1 MKLYENVII
10 GNFLYTLGL
19 NIGINKELPKYSSIN
34 LLQQTPA
41 DKVLGDVLLE
51 FPGIVRLIEFK
62 NKKSDKEKEKT
73 RLKLLEM
80 ALSGEDKM
88 IDISR
93 QIHWYIETEPSKDSC
108 FNRIVPY
115 LDAFDNEVHG
125 EDTIEPYIEMIVQE
139 INRPFDNSKHQDIKD
154 YLKLIQ
160 MTQGSSNTGTG
171 GLIINITEKGI
182 RYVQITDLLDLRLN
196 LKEFINKAELEL
208 ESIMKLEQKKE
219 LKRTISQDYVRNHSR
234 EYR

>member
-34 LLQQTPA
+34 LLQQTPS
-41 DKVLGDVLLE
+41 DKALGDVLLE
-51 FPGIVRLIEFK
+51 FPGVVRLIEFK

-73 RLKLLEM
+73 RLKLLEI
-80 ALSGEDKM
+80 ALKDQVKM
-88 IDISR
+88 IEISK
-93 QIHWYIETEPSKDSC
+93 QIHWYIETEPNKYSC

-115 LDAFDNEVHG
+115 LDAFNNEVYG
-125 EDTIEPYIEMIVQE
+125 EYTLEVYIENMVKE
-139 INRPFDNSKHQDIKD
+139 INEPLDTSKHQDIKN

-160 MTQGSSNTGTG
+160 MTQGSSNIGTG

-182 RYVQITDLLDLRLN
+182 KYIQITDLLDLRLN

-219 LKRTISQDYVRNHSR
+219 LKKNIDQ
-234 EYR
+234 EYIRSYNR

>member
-1 MKLYENVII
+1 MNLYENVII

-19 NIGINKELPKYSSIN
+19 NIGINYSSIN

-41 DKVLGDVLLE
+41 DKALGDVLLE
-51 FPGIVRLIEFK
+51 FPGVVRLIEFK
-62 NKKSDKEKEKT
+62 NKKSDKEKEKI

-80 ALSGEDKM
+80 ALKDQVKM
-88 IDISR
+88 IEISK
-93 QIHWYIETEPSKDSC
+93 QIHWYIETEPNKHSC

-115 LDAFDNEVHG
+115 LDAFNNEVYG
-125 EDTIEPYIEMIVQE
+125 EYTLEVYIENMVKE
-139 INRPFDNSKHQDIKD
+139 INEPLDTSKHQDIKD

-160 MTQGSSNTGTG
+160 MTQGSSNIGTG

-182 RYVQITDLLDLRLN
+182 KYVQITDLLDLRLN

-219 LKRTISQDYVRNHSR
+219 LKKTINK
-234 EYR
+234 EYNRSLDR

>member
-41 DKVLGDVLLE
+41 DKALGDVLLE
-51 FPGIVRLIEFK
+51 FPGVVRLIEFK

-73 RLKLLEM
+73 RLKLLEI

-115 LDAFDNEVHG
+115 LDAFNNEVYG
-125 EDTIEPYIEMIVQE
+125 EDTIEPYIEKIVQE
-139 INRPFDNSKHQDIKD
+139 INKPLDNSKQQDVKN

-160 MTQGSSNTGTG
+160 MTQGSSSTGTG

-219 LKRTISQDYVRNHSR
+219 LKRTSQDYVRDHSI

>member
-41 DKVLGDVLLE
+41 DKALGDVLLE
-51 FPGIVRLIEFK
+51 FPGVVRLIEFK
-62 NKKSDKEKEKT
+62 NKKSNKEKEKT

-115 LDAFDNEVHG
+115 LDAFNSQIYG
-125 EDTIEPYIEMIVQE
+125 EYTIETYIKEMVEE
-139 INRPFDNSKHQDIKD
+139 IINPLHILNHQDVKK

-160 MTQGSSNTGTG
+160 MTQGSSSTGTG
-171 GLIINITEKGI
+171 GLIINITEQGI

-196 LKEFINKAELEL
+196 LKEFIIKAELDL
-208 ESIMKLEQKKE
+208 ESIMKLEQKIE
-219 LKRTISQDYVRNHSR
+219 LKRTITQNYVRDHSR